1 FSFGLRKDGGGDG
14 VETAAECPLA
24 AETESESRDGRR
36 GEEKKEA
43 FSKGEEAL
51 DFVVTGDTSGTVT
64 VWRFLYGD
72 GEDFSDGDGP
82 PTPPTKTKGEGFV
95 HRGPEGRRRG
105 GSGKCVRTVDEG
117 APPARLVSVLE
128 YRAHQMGVLC
138 VAIHA
143 LEPNE
148 SFLIVTGGDDQAL
161 CVAEIDVSTMAVT
174 SRETV
179 VRFSKEG
186 GAPARMDGAA
196 GSAIKG
202 VVVLPSGERYDPCS
216 AALTVEG
223 PASEHEDRNHTSS
236 LVGAILSVFTAAR
249 DQRLSR
255 WDLVEEVLTPPPY
268 KQQQQRGGTGASP
281 GSANDDHQDL
291 PFRESSSTRRT
302 DGDRGHRAE
311 EADRDT
317 RRARDARMPDGSAA
331 AGEAFLSEDAWRRW
345 RFVWRT
351 GCVTDVCDVSGMDA
365 VALPSPRRG
374 PPSATPEGC
383 GGPRGREGGVR

>member
-1 FSFGLRKDGGGDG
+1 MR
-14 VETAAECPLA
+14 
-24 AETESESRDGRR
+24 RDPRAR
-36 GEEKKEA
+36 AQRE
-43 FSKGEEAL
+43 L
-51 DFVVTGDTSGTVT
+51 
-64 VWRFLYGD
+64 
-72 GEDFSDGDGP
+72 SDR
-82 PTPPTKTKGEGFV
+82 
-95 HRGPEGRRRG
+95 HR
-105 GSGKCVRTVDEG
+105 
-117 APPARLVSVLE
+117 
-128 YRAHQMGVLC
+128 
-138 VAIHA
+138 
-143 LEPNE
+143 
-148 SFLIVTGGDDQAL
+148 GDDQAL

-383 GGPRGREGGVR
+383 GGPRGREGGVRRVRDGVAPGHRVVGREEEKLLLSPSPPVLVAVCGQGLQLVRFDPDCFGYEDRAMHTRPVGSI